1 MVHATPKRLL
11 YNQTYDELQ
20 ETAWRLSRQILE
32 MTTKAGSGHPSSSLS
47 AIDILTVLFF
57 GAVMR
62 FNPEY
67 PDWPERD
74 RFILSKGHG
83 VPALYAVLAEAGY
96 FDAAQLGTLRQL
108 GSPLEGHPNMRVLPG
123 VEASTGSLGQGLSI
137 GLGHA
142 LAART
147 DGRSYRVYVLIGD
160 GESDEGQI
168 WEAAMATAKFQT
180 DNLTAILD
188 YNKYQQTG
196 SVNKVMPSLEPLV
209 DKWVAFGW
217 DVFEIVIVPADAPST
232 RAATLALM
240 AHQGPMYLRTG
251 RPQVPQIYQE
261 NSDFRIGQANRIRE
275 GHDVTI
281 IACGLMVAVALEAAH
296 ILAADGIEARVLDMH
311 TIKPIDEIAIETAAQ
326 ETGAI
331 VTAEE
336 HLLSGGLGSVVARV
350 VAQHYPVPM
359 QFVGIH
365 NTYAE
370 SGEPQELLAKYG
382 LMPDNVIAAVR
393 KVVSQKT

>member
-1 MVHATPKRLL
+1 MGHATPKRLL
-11 YNQTYDELQ
+11 YNQSYDELQ

-96 FDAAQLGTLRQL
+96 FDAAQLGTLRQV

-168 WEAAMATAKFQT
+168 WEAAMAAAKFQT

-217 DVFEIVIVPADAPST
+217 DVFEIDGHDVAEIATAFQ
-232 RAATLALM
+232 AA
-240 AHQGPMYLRTG
+240 RRVNG
-251 RPQVPQIYQE
+251 RPQ
-261 NSDFRIGQANRIRE
+261 
-275 GHDVTI
+275 
-281 IACGLMVAVALEAAH
+281 L
-296 ILAADGIEARVLDMH
+296 ILAH
-311 TIKPIDEIAIETAAQ
+311 TLK
-326 ETGAI
+326 GRG
-331 VTAEE
+331 
-336 HLLSGGLGSVVARV
+336 LSPFEKDDVNRK
-350 VAQHYPVPM
+350 H
-359 QFVGIH
+359 
-365 NTYAE
+365 
-370 SGEPQELLAKYG
+370 GEPLDEAELKKALKELDEMHVENAFAPLEPELTPEDKFG
-382 LMPDNVIAAVR
+382 EI
-393 KVVSQKT
+393 